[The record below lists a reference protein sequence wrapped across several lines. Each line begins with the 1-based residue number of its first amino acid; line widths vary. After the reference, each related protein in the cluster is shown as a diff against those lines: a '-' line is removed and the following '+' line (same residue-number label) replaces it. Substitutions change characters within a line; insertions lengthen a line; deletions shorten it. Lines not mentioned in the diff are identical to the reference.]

1 MMHTLDLANFP
12 VTDTLKMLA
21 SLLEKITSANDQ
33 LKSHNINHTE
43 TSPSTVSVASTPS
56 FTRFH
61 ARSVPSIDIHSYLS
75 RILKYCPTT
84 NECFLSLLVYFD
96 RMSKNAIATT
106 GKPFS
111 IDSFNI
117 HRLIIAGIMVSS
129 KFFSDVFFTNSRY
142 AKVGGLPV
150 SELNQ
155 LELEFLVLND
165 FRLAITVEELQKY
178 GDQLLKHWVK
188 EEEMRQGAGIYDN
201 IRYPN
206 GHGRWDSGHSFD
218 KSLSKRSRK
227 FPSTDDTTSK
237 GGGSKAMKEEDQIEN
252 NHHVIRSHRRDS
264 SFSSTKSLNITS
276 SYQSTLTSSP
286 QQYSTHLSKTPPPP
300 LPGSSPS
307 MVSASNGNGNSI
319 NNSPMHAPFASS
331 SVFNAHH
338 PVYHHLHKP
347 YPHHPHHQSQH
358 HRSMSLGS
366 TIKRANSSGSLLSR
380 ARSGDLS
387 DDLQQYHHPRHSS
400 PKPMNP
406 EDLAYRTAAAPPYSS
421 APPTTPTLTIPTS
434 KSINGNRNCPQPS
447 SNNTTLPTPSPTHN
461 ITNLMRRMSHD
472 SPSNP
477 FQYPPPSY
485 HYPAYPP
492 APSTQSLPTTP
503 VTTLPPSLPGL
514 SFNTAAIS
522 NAIGGYARRAS
533 LALLPLPRHL
543 GGFTSSSIPSPVST
557 VPPDNLSP
565 GLVRRGSVPAWS
577 GSSISNGNNGSS
589 NGASGL
595 NPESRNSTMG
605 NGSSLSISS
614 VPISSSSLSGKQN
627 TIVNGHG
634 HNHIH
639 TNGVST
645 THGTPSAELSKRSS
659 WVVVNNNLSNH
670 GLYNHGQHHNSQN
683 NHLQHNHHL
692 QNHGHGNAS
701 RSSSSD
707 SCHSSSTT
715 GSNSGSTASDSGLST
730 SISVSRMTTNGD
742 ENSNI
747 NRSNKSREN

>member
-1 MMHTLDLANFP
+1 
-12 VTDTLKMLA
+12 
-21 SLLEKITSANDQ
+21 
-33 LKSHNINHTE
+33 
-43 TSPSTVSVASTPS
+43 
-56 FTRFH
+56 
-61 ARSVPSIDIHSYLS
+61 
-75 RILKYCPTT
+75 
-84 NECFLSLLVYFD
+84 
-96 RMSKNAIATT
+96 
-106 GKPFS
+106 
-111 IDSFNI
+111 
-117 HRLIIAGIMVSS
+117 
-129 KFFSDVFFTNSRY
+129 
-142 AKVGGLPV
+142 
-150 SELNQ
+150 
-155 LELEFLVLND
+155 LND
-165 FRLAITVEELQKY
+165 FRLAISIEELQKY
-178 GDQLLKHWVK
+178 GDRLLKHWVM
-188 EEEMRQGAGIYDN
+188 EEEMRQGGGMYDN
-201 IRYPN
+201 MRFPN
-206 GHGRWDSGHSFD
+206 GHGSISRWDSGHSFE

-237 GGGSKAMKEEDQIEN
+237 GGGSKAMKEEDQIEH
-252 NHHVIRSHRRDS
+252 NHHIIRSHRRDS

-300 LPGSSPS
+300 PLSGSSPS
-307 MVSASNGNGNSI
+307 MVSTSSGNLPNSI

-331 SVFNAHH
+331 SVFNTHH

-380 ARSGDLS
+380 AKSGDLS

-406 EDLAYRTAAAPPYSS
+406 EDHAYRTAAAPPYPS
-421 APPTTPTLTIPTS
+421 APPPTISSTPTLSIPTS

-447 SNNTTLPTPSPTHN
+447 PNNNTLPTPSPTHN

-503 VTTLPPSLPGL
+503 VSTLPPPLGIP
-514 SFNTAAIS
+514 FNTATIS
-522 NAIGGYARRAS
+522 NAIGYARRAS

-543 GGFTSSSIPSPVST
+543 SGFASSNIPST
-557 VPPDNLSP
+557 VPSENLSP
-565 GLVRRGSVPAWS
+565 GPVRRGSVPTTWS
-577 GSSISNGNNGSS
+577 GSSLTNGNGSS
-589 NGASGL
+589 NSSSNLA
-595 NPESRNSTMG
+595 MG
-605 NGSSLSISS
+605 NGSSSLSISS
-614 VPISSSSLSGKQN
+614 VPISSSSSSGKPN
-627 TIVNGHG
+627 SIMNGHG

-645 THGTPSAELSKRSS
+645 TPHGTSTTEISKRGS
-659 WVVVNNNLSNH
+659 WVMINNNLSNH
-670 GLYNHGQHHNSQN
+670 GLYNHNNHHGQHHNSHN
-683 NHLQHNHHL
+683 NHHNHQHNHQHL
-692 QNHGHGNAS
+692 QSHGHGNAS

-715 GSNSGSTASDSGLST
+715 GSNSGTASDSGLST
-730 SISVSRMTTNGD
+730 PIPVPRMTTSGD
-742 ENSNI
+742 GNSNI
-747 NRSNKSREN
+747 NGANNMNKPREN

>member
-1 MMHTLDLANFP
+1 M
-12 VTDTLKMLA
+12 
-21 SLLEKITSANDQ
+21 
-33 LKSHNINHTE
+33 
-43 TSPSTVSVASTPS
+43 
-56 FTRFH
+56 
-61 ARSVPSIDIHSYLS
+61 
-75 RILKYCPTT
+75 
-84 NECFLSLLVYFD
+84 
-96 RMSKNAIATT
+96 
-106 GKPFS
+106 
-111 IDSFNI
+111 
-117 HRLIIAGIMVSS
+117 
-129 KFFSDVFFTNSRY
+129 
-142 AKVGGLPV
+142 
-150 SELNQ
+150 
-155 LELEFLVLND
+155 
-165 FRLAITVEELQKY
+165 EELQKY

>member
-227 FPSTDDTTSK
+227 FASTDDTTSK

-461 ITNLMRRMSHD
+461 TVITYNSCD
-472 SPSNP
+472 
-477 FQYPPPSY
+477 Y
-485 HYPAYPP
+485 
-492 APSTQSLPTTP
+492 
-503 VTTLPPSLPGL
+503 
-514 SFNTAAIS
+514 
-522 NAIGGYARRAS
+522 
-533 LALLPLPRHL
+533 
-543 GGFTSSSIPSPVST
+543 FTSFT
-557 VPPDNLSP
+557 
-565 GLVRRGSVPAWS
+565 
-577 GSSISNGNNGSS
+577 
-589 NGASGL
+589 
-595 NPESRNSTMG
+595 SR
-605 NGSSLSISS
+605 
-614 VPISSSSLSGKQN
+614 
-627 TIVNGHG
+627 TIF
-634 HNHIH
+634 
-639 TNGVST
+639 
-645 THGTPSAELSKRSS
+645 
-659 WVVVNNNLSNH
+659 
-670 GLYNHGQHHNSQN
+670 
-683 NHLQHNHHL
+683 
-692 QNHGHGNAS
+692 
-701 RSSSSD
+701 
-707 SCHSSSTT
+707 
-715 GSNSGSTASDSGLST
+715 
-730 SISVSRMTTNGD
+730 
-742 ENSNI
+742 
-747 NRSNKSREN
+747 